1 MFSLFS
7 ETELIDSNLLRAD
20 LSIKVDMSI
29 RIVAEHFLHL
39 LLLGQLKDVML
50 LDDLVIELG
59 RRLVS
64 GSHSFLQ
71 LLTSKKRNS
80 SAVSNS
86 VERLKNLKSRTSL
99 ILPSIFLILSLRVW
113 MSSVPLSLSTWSLR

>member
-1 MFSLFS
+1 MFRLFS
-7 ETELIDSNLLRAD
+7 ETELIDTSLLYAH

-71 LLTSKKRNS
+71 LLTGKRENS

-86 VERLKNLKSRTSL
+86 WERSRSLESRTSL